1 AKWIGKDLRQERLE
15 ECVEVIRRLHAGE
28 EVTYRGRHVTV
39 ERARLYDLPQEAP
52 ALMGPALSPGTAA
65 RAAHWADGLITINT
79 EIGSMRE
86 IVGAYREAG
95 GNGTL
100 ALQVHVSIAPTLSEA
115 RDIARD
121 QWQNNTFPEPIAH
134 DTATPE

>member
-1 AKWIGKDLRQERLE
+1 
-15 ECVEVIRRLHAGE
+15 
-28 EVTYRGRHVTV
+28 
-39 ERARLYDLPQEAP
+39 
-52 ALMGPALSPGTAA
+52 LMGPALSPGTAA
-65 RAAHWADGLITINT
+65 RAARWADGLITINT
-79 EIGSMRE
+79 EIESMRE
-86 IVGAYREAG
+86 IVSAYREAG

-134 DTATPE
+134 DTATPEDFDRIGRYVPDDVIAGAVVVTDSVAGLVEQLREYEELGFDEVY